1 MAAAA
6 PKKKPKPLTPKM
18 QLFVDEFLIDKKGAA
33 AAERAGYPAKSAK
46 QIAYKLLQDER
57 VCAAID
63 KVLEVHAMRAA
74 EAVSLLAD
82 WGRGTVKRFL
92 KVQED
97 GKMVINLAHPE
108 AQENLHLLK
117 KVKQK
122 RRIITTEHAQIE
134 EITTE
139 IDLHDAKDAVHKIL
153 QLHGRYAPQKH
164 DHTTNG
170 KDLPVGPPPNIYMPD
185 NGR

>member
-6 PKKKPKPLTPKM
+6 PKKKPKPLTNK
-18 QLFVDEFLIDKKGAA
+18 QKEFVTEYLLDKNGAA
-33 AAERAGYPAKSAK
+33 AAERAGYSAK
-46 QIAYKLLQDER
+46 CSKQTAHDLLQDER
-57 VCAAID
+57 IMAAID
-63 KVLEVHAMRAA
+63 KVLDEKAMRAS
-74 EAVSLLAD
+74 EAIGLLAD

-97 GKMVINLAHPE
+97 GKMVINLAHAE

-122 RRIITTEHAQIE
+122 RRITRTEHGE
-134 EITTE
+134 FEDITTE
-139 IDLHDAKDAVHKIL
+139 IELYDAKDAVHKIL
-153 QLHGRYAPQKH
+153 QLHGRYAPQKV
-164 DHTTNG
+164 DHTTLG
-170 KDLPVGPPPNIYMPD
+170 QALPAPQSNIFVPD